1 MSRGGHAEARRRAWP
16 GERGFALL
24 LILLVLALVAVVS
37 AEFAYSMRL
46 EAAAVRAYKNGLIGG
61 HLAEAAL
68 EQAIR
73 EIVGDVP
80 LVVESDDGLLTFY
93 TADRREL
100 PRLKREKSELGGGQ
114 YTYRITDEEARLNIN
129 ASPPDRIDRLLLA
142 LQLDKSVRDTI
153 GDSIQDW
160 RDANEEHR
168 VNGAESDDYYLK
180 LPVPYRAHN
189 ANLESV
195 TELLQIKGITPAI
208 YNGNKERPG
217 LADLI
222 TVRGSG
228 PVNMNTAGPYVL
240 EALGLSSAEISEIV
254 QGRHN
259 AGPFPN
265 VPGKF
270 GGRNLSVATRTFRIE
285 AEGIVDD
292 RVVARLIAIVQRRT
306 DADPPSVLV
315 LEWWRLR

>member
-1 MSRGGHAEARRRAWP
+1 MSRGGHAEGRRRAWP

-73 EIVGDVP
+73 EIVGDAP
-80 LVVESDDGLLTFY
+80 LVVEGDDGLLTFY
-93 TADRREL
+93 TAERREL
-100 PRLKREKSELGGGQ
+100 PRLKREKSELGSGQ

-129 ASPPDRIDRLLLA
+129 VSPPDRIDRLLLA

-168 VNGAESDDYYLK
+168 LNGAESEDYYLK

-208 YNGNKERPG
+208 YNGSKERPG

-306 DADPPSVLV
+306 EADPPSALV